1 MQCAC
6 PSIACIRSS
15 CVEIHLSPSQG
26 EERRHANV
34 LQVIEL
40 KSLRDLAA
48 DLYSFNTMTIE
59 AQEVQ
64 SKMASLRKQHAELM
78 PAEAPSQQEGS
89 DLADSMAWGA
99 SAADEGTQQGHSL
112 VSAFTGTQLVETG
125 SEQQAATAGS
135 RQRTQED
142 DMLLRAEEDS
152 GSARGAKSSSADEG
166 AEKEASLAESRLQEE
181 VDDEADEEVAA
192 LASALWEDAGGDSEA
207 ETQVEAEPPGQLK
220 SSSVREETAPESVSS
235 DPRRGLEG
243 VERLQDEAQRSMSS
257 AAVSSAQAVNSAA
270 ANGSAATAAERE
282 QHAEHSAEQGLEI
295 PSRGDEKE
303 QLKELQLELHAG
315 MPSLPCCS

>member
-1 MQCAC
+1 M
-6 PSIACIRSS
+6 
-15 CVEIHLSPSQG
+15 
-26 EERRHANV
+26 

-89 DLADSMAWGA
+89 DLADSMARGA

-112 VSAFTGTQLVETG
+112 VSAFTGTELVETG
-125 SEQQAATAGS
+125 SEQQAATVGS

-142 DMLLRAEEDS
+142 DMLLRAEDDS
-152 GSARGAKSSSADEG
+152 GSARGAKSSSADKG
-166 AEKEASLAESRLQEE
+166 AEQEASLAESSLQE
-181 VDDEADEEVAA
+181 EADEEVAA
-192 LASALWEDAGGDSEA
+192 LASALWEDAGGNSEA

-220 SSSVREETAPESVSS
+220 SSSVREETAPESVISNH
-235 DPRRGLEG
+235 RRGLEG
-243 VERLQDEAQRSMSS
+243 VERLQDEAHRSMS
-257 AAVSSAQAVNSAA
+257 AAAASSAQAVNSAA
-270 ANGSAATAAERE
+270 GNGSAATAAERE
-282 QHAEHSAEQGLEI
+282 QHAEHSAEQGLEM
-295 PSRGDEKE
+295 PLRGDEKE